1 MCFDEGV
8 SVEFDV
14 IIKDGTVVDGTG
26 LPRYRADIGIKDGV
40 IAEIGRLSSADAKE
54 VLDAGGHVVAPGFID
69 VHTHYD
75 GQIFW
80 DPYCTT
86 SGWHG
91 VTGVVLGNCGFGFA
105 PVEASLRDRSMLA
118 MSRNEQ
124 IPFDALKAG
133 MPWDWETYPEFLDSL
148 DRTPKGVNLISYVPI
163 SPLMIWV
170 MGLDQAKSG
179 RPPTDDETTKMQAL
193 LDEAMRAGGCGWS
206 AQRSG
211 QMSLQADYD
220 GTPFPTDVMGD
231 ELCYSFAEVLKNF
244 NYGAIEHSPLSA
256 PDFENMTS
264 VMDLAIAN
272 PHDREVSE
280 RLAEVSGRPVIHNLV
295 GAVHGFPEAHR
306 TMLQWLADCHARGNR
321 VIGQG
326 ATLRA
331 WLTFTLENNQTFDIS
346 PPWRE
351 GTIGTREEQL
361 AKLKDPEHR
370 AKMIEAEGLA
380 GLVIGGFASLVV
392 AGVDDPERKAWVGS
406 SLGDVA
412 AEIGKTPVEAFIDL
426 SVETDFG
433 IEFTTGTLGG
443 TNPEGVGELMRSPYI
458 VPGPSDGG
466 AHVKFTTGG
475 TFGTDLLTW
484 LVRDEEQITL
494 EDAHFHLSYL
504 PAQVAG
510 FRDRGFLRVGAPADI
525 VVYDLEKLELI
536 GGASGEK
543 VHDFPANEWRR
554 IQRSKGYRYTL
565 VNGVVTFEDGAC
577 TDATPGRLL
586 RCGAG

>member
-1 MCFDEGV
+1 
-8 SVEFDV
+8 VEFDV
-14 IIKDGTVVDGTG
+14 IIKDGMVVDGTG

-40 IAEIGRLSSADAKE
+40 ITQIGQLRSSDAAQ
-54 VLDAGGHVVAPGFID
+54 VLDASGHIVAPGFVD

-75 GQIFW
+75 GQVFW

-91 VTGVVLGNCGFGFA
+91 VTSVVLGNCGFGFA
-105 PVEASLRDRSMLA
+105 PVAPELRDRSMLA

-124 IPFDALKAG
+124 IPFASLKAG
-133 MPWDWETYPEFLDSL
+133 MPWDWVTYPEFLDSL
-148 DRTPKGVNLISYVPI
+148 DRTPKGVNLISYIPI

-170 MGLDQAKSG
+170 MGLEDAKSG
-179 RPPTDDETTKMQAL
+179 RPPTEDETLKMQQL
-193 LDEAMRAGGCGWS
+193 LDEGMRAGGCGWS

-211 QMSLQADYD
+211 AMSMQADYD

-231 ELCYSFAEVLKNF
+231 DLCVSFAEVLRNF
-244 NYGAIEHSPLSA
+244 DYGAIEHSPLTL

-264 VMDLAIAN
+264 VMDLAVASE
-272 PHDREVSE
+272 HDRGMSE

-295 GAVHGFPEAHR
+295 GAVPGLPEAHR

-346 PPWRE
+346 PSWRE
-351 GTIGTREEQL
+351 GTIGTRDEQL
-361 AKLKDPEHR
+361 RKLADPDHR
-370 AKMIEAEGLA
+370 AKMVADEHL
-380 GLVIGGFASLVV
+380 ASLVV
-392 AGVDDPERKAWVGS
+392 GGFENLVVAGIDDPDRQAWVGN
-406 SLGDVA
+406 SLGAVA
-412 AEIGKTPVEAFIDL
+412 AELGKTPAEALIDL
-426 SVETDFG
+426 SIETAFG
-433 IEFTTGTLGG
+433 IEFATGTLGG
-443 TNPEGVGELMRSPYI
+443 ENADGVGELMRSPYI

-484 LVRDEEQITL
+484 LVRDEEQVTL
-494 EDAHFHLSYL
+494 EEAHWHLSYL

-525 VVYDLEKLELI
+525 VVYDLDELALV
-536 GGASGEK
+536 GGANGEK
-543 VHDFPANEWRR
+543 VYDFPANEWRR
-554 IQRSKGYRYTL
+554 VQRSNGYRYTL
-565 VNGVVTFEDGAC
+565 VNGVVTFEHGVC
-577 TDATPGRLL
+577 TDEVPGRLL